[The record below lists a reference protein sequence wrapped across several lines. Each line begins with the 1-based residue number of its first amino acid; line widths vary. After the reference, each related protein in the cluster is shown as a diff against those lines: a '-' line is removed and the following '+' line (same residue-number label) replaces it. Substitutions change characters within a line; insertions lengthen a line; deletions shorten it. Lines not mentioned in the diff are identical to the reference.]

1 MSGLILKLTAG
12 ERFVINGAVLEN
24 GDKPAR
30 IRITEDNVRVL
41 RCRDALRPEEV
52 DTPVKQ
58 VYFAI
63 QLLITGDLDE
73 TVALPAIDAECCKL
87 QNVFMTI
94 QADLIPTLREMRP
107 STNCGKFWCSKP
119 NCSRVRCNLQ
129 LLPQKPGWP
138 EQCFS
143 RRFPCQDTVDGNS
156 SNLPMHGR

>member
-94 QADLIPTLREMRP
+94 QADLIPTLREMIQ
-107 STNCGKFWCSKP
+107 CGNYYSALYHLRQILVFETELL
-119 NCSRVRCNLQ
+119 SRQVRS
-129 LLPQKPGWP
+129 PIAAP
-138 EQCFS
+138 EV
-143 RRFPCQDTVDGNS
+143 RVA
-156 SNLPMHGR
+156 